1 MRKRQQQQQQ
11 SHSGLY
17 ENYSRH
23 LCCHKEAPPP
33 VYIYTPSLPVC
44 WILMKTNN
52 QTIYMDGGRRTLSLL
67 FHSRIAFRKV
77 IEHRR
82 PIDCCDA
89 SPHSSTTRS
98 AKCPRAHSIFNYIL
112 FSVKHNTLS
121 YRDGDTSRR
130 QRKGLVYYLLLRP
143 I

>member
-23 LCCHKEAPPP
+23 LCCHKEGPPCLYLYSVAPGMLNS
-33 VYIYTPSLPVC
+33 YENKQKIYT
-44 WILMKTNN
+44 WM
-52 QTIYMDGGRRTLSLL
+52 GGRRTLSFL
-67 FHSRIAFRKV
+67 FHCRIAFRKV